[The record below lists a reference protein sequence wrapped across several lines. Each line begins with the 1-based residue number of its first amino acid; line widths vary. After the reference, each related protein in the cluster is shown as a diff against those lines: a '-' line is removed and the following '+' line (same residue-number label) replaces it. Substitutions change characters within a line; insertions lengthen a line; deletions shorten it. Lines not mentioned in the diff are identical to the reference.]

1 MHDISLLVEGRQ
13 VEAVVEEDLNLK
25 KTAGKLLIAAWC
37 IEIIAA
43 SMGLFFAISRMLP
56 ALDGT
61 FSSSLTGFQG
71 ALPFVAV
78 AIVELTKIPLAYAC
92 YESND
97 RRWKFLFG
105 FSLAAVVFITFE
117 TFFLG
122 FEGYQSNITR
132 ELRPTLD
139 EITSLNRKIETANNV
154 ANLAAG
160 ISEGQT
166 DARQR
171 NLADVSQV
179 NARYDQAVWPLISQ
193 KQEIQNKYDISATP
207 LKNRLGRLKEDIA
220 QLDLDY
226 ADDVEKINE
235 DYAASL
241 EDEKGRHKQRVDEL
255 GKQLKD
261 AQAALENTFVLERQ
275 VRAEIKADAE
285 EAKKGIIFGKT
296 KIDNDANKAI
306 AEYSENLSRER
317 ERYTLEIQ
325 KIKDELATPP
335 VYRDTL
341 NSSRSEKL
349 DKLKN
354 MYQEDRQNVDI
365 QIQEIEQ
372 NITTSQLAAFSPVD
386 QARIERIDTLI
397 NQEDKKRKE
406 SLSRIA
412 KDFEAQN
419 DNYQKQEKRISSAST
434 DIENAQKELGPVCST
449 LNEKVLDNQV
459 YRLAM
464 WWSGID
470 DACKLQAK
478 DLSQMKTLWFGSL
491 ALIIAALGTIL
502 AFASFVI
509 SRNKPRIII
518 QEVSVEKLVEVEVVK
533 EVPIEKIVEVEVV
546 REVLVEKPVPV
557 EVIKEVP
564 VDKVVFK
571 EVPVEVVKKE
581 LVHIPVYTDDKSLLG
596 KTFSD
601 NDKT

>member
-1 MHDISLLVEGRQ
+1 MET
-13 VEAVVEEDLNLK
+13 AVEEDISLK

-43 SMGLFFAISRMLP
+43 SMGLFFAVSRILP

-61 FSSSLTGFQG
+61 FANSLTGFQG

-92 YESND
+92 YETND

-139 EITSLNRKIETANNV
+139 EYTSLNRKIETANNV

-160 ISEGQT
+160 IAEGQT
-166 DARQR
+166 DARKR
-171 NLADVSQV
+171 NSADVNQV
-179 NARYDQAVWPLISQ
+179 NVTHGQAVRPLLSQ
-193 KQEIQNKYDISATP
+193 KQEIEDKYDISATP
-207 LKNRLGRLKEDIA
+207 LKNRLSRLEEDRA
-220 QLDLDY
+220 QLDLVY
-226 ADDVEKINE
+226 ADEKKKFNEEIN
-235 DYAASL
+235 ASL
-241 EDEKGRHKQRVDEL
+241 EDEKGRYKQRVDEL
-255 GKQLKD
+255 REQLKVE
-261 AQAALENTFVLERQ
+261 QAAFNKTFALESQARK
-275 VRAEIKADAE
+275 EIKADAE

-306 AEYSENLSRER
+306 DEYSQNMARER
-317 ERYTLEIQ
+317 ARYKLEVQ
-325 KIKDELATPP
+325 KIKDELSNPP
-335 VYRDTL
+335 AYRETL
-341 NSSRSEKL
+341 SSHRRAKL
-349 DKLKN
+349 DQLKTR
-354 MYQEDRQNVDI
+354 YQEDRKNLLI
-365 QIQEIEQ
+365 QIGEIEQ
-372 NITTSQLAAFSPVD
+372 NITTSQLSAISLVD
-386 QARIERIDTLI
+386 QARIKRIDILI
-397 NQEDKKRKE
+397 DQEEKKRKE
-406 SLSRIA
+406 SLDRIA
-412 KDFEAQN
+412 KAFEAQN
-419 DNYQKQEKRISSAST
+419 NNYQDQEKRILSSTT
-434 DIENAQKELGPVCST
+434 DIENAQKELEPVCST
-449 LNEKVLDNQV
+449 LNEKVIDNQV

-470 DACKLQAK
+470 DACKLKAK

-509 SRNKPRIII
+509 SQNKPRIIL

-533 EVPIEKIVEVEVV
+533 EVPVEKIVEVEVV
-546 REVLVEKPVPV
+546 REVVVEKPVPV

-571 EVPVEVVKKE
+571 EVPVEIVKKE
-581 LVHIPVYTDDKSLLG
+581 VVHIPVYTDDKSLLG

>member
-1 MHDISLLVEGRQ
+1 MSMLVEGLQ
-13 VEAVVEEDLNLK
+13 MEAVVEEDISLK

-43 SMGLFFAISRMLP
+43 SMGLFFAVSRMLP

-61 FSSSLTGFQG
+61 FASSLTGFQG

-105 FSLAAVVFITFE
+105 FSLTAVVFITFE

-154 ANLAAG
+154 SSLAAG
-160 ISEGQT
+160 ISAGQSVS
-166 DARQR
+166 RER
-171 NLADVSQV
+171 NLADISQV
-179 NARYDQAVWPLISQ
+179 NSTYDQAISPLLFQ
-193 KQEIQNKYDISATP
+193 KQEIQKKYDLSTMP
-207 LKNRLGRLKEDIA
+207 LQNKLSRLTDVIGKLDTAYVNDTKKINKEFESSLADAKNRHE
-220 QLDLDY
+220 
-226 ADDVEKINE
+226 
-235 DYAASL
+235 
-241 EDEKGRHKQRVDEL
+241 QRVVEL
-255 GKQLKD
+255 GEQLEIE
-261 AQAALENTFVLERQ
+261 QAALEKTCELETAARTG
-275 VRAEIKADAE
+275 IKADAE
-285 EAKKGIIFGKT
+285 HEKKGIIFGKT

-306 AEYSENLSRER
+306 AEYSAKMETER
-317 ERYTLEIQ
+317 ARHTSAIKE
-325 KIKDELATPP
+325 IKDELATPP
-335 VYRDTL
+335 DYRDKL
-341 NSSRSEKL
+341 NSRRNKDLAELKTTYQNEKDNL
-349 DKLKN
+349 SS
-354 MYQEDRQNVDI
+354 
-365 QIQEIEQ
+365 QIQETEQ
-372 NITTSQLAAFSPVD
+372 NITTSKLAAFSPVD
-386 QARIERIDTLI
+386 QDRIKQIDILIEEER
-397 NQEDKKRKE
+397 KKQKD
-406 SLSRIA
+406 SLETIA
-412 KDFEAQN
+412 KAFEAQN
-419 DNYQKQEKRISSAST
+419 ANYKEQDERVSSASS
-434 DIENAQKELGPVCST
+434 DIEAAQKDLGPLCST
-449 LNEKVLDNQV
+449 LNEKVIDNQV

-464 WWSGID
+464 WWAGID
-470 DACKLQAK
+470 DACELTAK

-491 ALIIAALGTIL
+491 ALIIAALGTVL

-546 REVLVEKPVPV
+546 REVLVEKSVPV

>member
-1 MHDISLLVEGRQ
+1 M
-13 VEAVVEEDLNLK
+13 EAVVEEDISLK

-43 SMGLFFAISRMLP
+43 SMGLFFAVSRMLP

-61 FSSSLTGFQG
+61 FASSLTGFQG

-105 FSLAAVVFITFE
+105 LSLAAVVFITFE

-154 ANLAAG
+154 ANSAAG
-160 ISEGQT
+160 ISEGQN

-171 NLADVSQV
+171 NSVDVTQV
-179 NARYDQAVWPLISQ
+179 NEAYNQAVQPLLFQ
-193 KQEIQNKYDISATP
+193 KQEIQKKYDISEMP
-207 LKNRLGRLKEDIA
+207 LKNRLERLKDNIE
-220 QLDLDY
+220 QLDLVN
-226 ADDVEKINE
+226 AEDVKKINE
-235 DYAASL
+235 DYAAAL

-255 GKQLKD
+255 GKQLMD
-261 AQAALENTFVLERQ
+261 AQAALKNTFVLERQ
-275 VRAEIKADAE
+275 VRAEIRADAE

-306 AEYSENLSRER
+306 DEYSKNLSRER

-341 NSSRSEKL
+341 SSSRIEKL
-349 DKLKN
+349 EELKSI
-354 MYQEDRQNVDI
+354 YQEDKQNVDI
-365 QIQEIEQ
+365 EIQEIEQ
-372 NITTSQLAAFSPVD
+372 SITTSKLAELSPVD
-386 QARIERIDTLI
+386 KDSMKTIATLI
-397 NQEDKKRKE
+397 KQEDEKRKE
-406 SLSRIA
+406 SLVRIS
-412 KDFEAQN
+412 EAFTAQIE
-419 DNYQKQEKRISSAST
+419 NYQAQERRISNAST
-434 DIENAQKELGPVCST
+434 DIEIAQKELGPVCST
-449 LNEKVLDNQV
+449 LNEKVIDNQV

-491 ALIIAALGTIL
+491 ALIIAALGTVL

-518 QEVSVEKLVEVEVVK
+518 QEVSVEKLVEVEVVR
-533 EVPIEKIVEVEVV
+533 EVPVEKIVEVEVV
-546 REVLVEKPVPV
+546 REVVVQKSVPV

-571 EVPVEVVKKE
+571 DVPVEIIKKE
-581 LVHIPVYTDDKSLLG
+581 VVHIPVYTDDKSLLG

>member
-1 MHDISLLVEGRQ
+1 M
-13 VEAVVEEDLNLK
+13 EAVVEEDISLK

-43 SMGLFFAISRMLP
+43 SMGLFFAVSRMLP

-61 FSSSLTGFQG
+61 FASSLTGFQG

-171 NLADVSQV
+171 NLADVKQV
-179 NARYDQAVWPLISQ
+179 NDAYEQAVRPLLSQ
-193 KQEIQNKYDISATP
+193 KEEIQKKYDISEMP
-207 LKNRLGRLKEDIA
+207 LKSRLSRLKENI
-220 QLDLDY
+220 QKLDSDY
-226 ADDVEKINE
+226 ADGKQKINQQI
-235 DYAASL
+235 DAALADKKS
-241 EDEKGRHKQRVDEL
+241 RHDQRQADLRE
-255 GKQLKD
+255 QLKVEES
-261 AQAALENTFVLERQ
+261 AFKNTYELESQART
-275 VRAEIKADAE
+275 EIKRDAE

-306 AEYSENLSRER
+306 DEYSKMMSTER
-317 ERYTLEIQ
+317 ARLTLEIQ
-325 KIKDELATPP
+325 EIKEELSTPP

-341 NSSRSEKL
+341 NDRRSAEL
-349 DKLKN
+349 DALQTR
-354 MYQEDRQNVDI
+354 YQEDRGKLENQV
-365 QIQEIEQ
+365 QEIEQ
-372 NITTSQLAAFSPVD
+372 NITTSKLSEFSPVD
-386 QARIERIDTLI
+386 EERMQMIATLI
-397 NQEDKKRKE
+397 EQEDDKRSE
-406 SLSRIA
+406 SLNKISKA
-412 KDFEAQN
+412 FEAQN
-419 DNYQKQEKRISSAST
+419 ENYQAQEERISSASN
-434 DIENAQKELGPVCST
+434 DIENAQKNLGPVCST
-449 LNEKVLDNQV
+449 LNEKVIDNQV

-464 WWSGID
+464 WWSGVD

-491 ALIIAALGTIL
+491 ALIIAALGTVL

-533 EVPIEKIVEVEVV
+533 EVPVEKIVEVEVV
-546 REVLVEKPVPV
+546 REVVVEKPVPV

-571 EVPVEVVKKE
+571 EVPVEIIKKE
-581 LVHIPVYTDDKSLLG
+581 VVHIPVYTDDKSLLG
-596 KTFSD
+596 KTFPD
-601 NDKT
+601 NDKK

>member
-1 MHDISLLVEGRQ
+1 MSMLVEGLQ
-13 VEAVVEEDLNLK
+13 MEAVVEEDISLK

-43 SMGLFFAISRMLP
+43 SMGLFFAVSRMLP

-61 FSSSLTGFQG
+61 FASSLTGFQG

-105 FSLAAVVFITFE
+105 FSLTAVVFITFE

-154 ANLAAG
+154 SSLAAG
-160 ISEGQT
+160 ISAGQSVS
-166 DARQR
+166 RER
-171 NLADVSQV
+171 NLADISQV
-179 NARYDQAVWPLISQ
+179 NSTYDQAISPLLFQ
-193 KQEIQNKYDISATP
+193 KQEIQKKYDLSTMP
-207 LKNRLGRLKEDIA
+207 LQNKLSRLTDVIGKLDTAYVNDIKKINKEFESSLADAKNRHE
-220 QLDLDY
+220 
-226 ADDVEKINE
+226 
-235 DYAASL
+235 
-241 EDEKGRHKQRVDEL
+241 QRVVEL
-255 GKQLKD
+255 GEQLEIE
-261 AQAALENTFVLERQ
+261 QAALDKTFELETAARTG
-275 VRAEIKADAE
+275 IKADAE

-306 AEYSENLSRER
+306 AEYSAKMETER
-317 ERYTLEIQ
+317 ARHTSAIKE
-325 KIKDELATPP
+325 IKDELATPP
-335 VYRDTL
+335 DYRDKL
-341 NSSRSEKL
+341 NSRRNKDLVELKTTYQNEKDNL
-349 DKLKN
+349 SS
-354 MYQEDRQNVDI
+354 
-365 QIQEIEQ
+365 QIQETEQ
-372 NITTSQLAAFSPVD
+372 NITTSKLAAFSPVD
-386 QARIERIDTLI
+386 QDRIKQIDILIEEER
-397 NQEDKKRKE
+397 KKQKD
-406 SLSRIA
+406 SLATIA
-412 KDFEAQN
+412 KAFEAQN
-419 DNYQKQEKRISSAST
+419 ANYKEQDERVSSASS
-434 DIENAQKELGPVCST
+434 DIEAAQKDLGPLCST
-449 LNEKVLDNQV
+449 LNEKVIDNQV

-464 WWSGID
+464 WWAGID
-470 DACKLQAK
+470 DACKLTAK

-491 ALIIAALGTIL
+491 ALIIAALGTVL

>member
-1 MHDISLLVEGRQ
+1 MA
-13 VEAVVEEDLNLK
+13 AVVEEDISLK

-43 SMGLFFAISRMLP
+43 SMGLFFAVSRMLP

-61 FSSSLTGFQG
+61 FASSLTGFQG

-105 FSLAAVVFITFE
+105 FSLTAVVFITFE

-154 ANLAAG
+154 SSLAAG
-160 ISEGQT
+160 ISAGQSVS
-166 DARQR
+166 RER
-171 NLADVSQV
+171 NLADISQV
-179 NARYDQAVWPLISQ
+179 NSTYDQAISPLLFQ
-193 KQEIQNKYDISATP
+193 KQEIQKKYDLSTMP
-207 LKNRLGRLKEDIA
+207 LQNKLSRLTDVIGKLDTAYVNDTKKINKEFESSLADAKNRHE
-220 QLDLDY
+220 
-226 ADDVEKINE
+226 
-235 DYAASL
+235 
-241 EDEKGRHKQRVDEL
+241 QRVVEL
-255 GKQLKD
+255 GEQLEIE
-261 AQAALENTFVLERQ
+261 QAALEKTFELETAARTG
-275 VRAEIKADAE
+275 IKADAE
-285 EAKKGIIFGKT
+285 QAKKGIIFGKT

-306 AEYSENLSRER
+306 AEYSAKMETER
-317 ERYTLEIQ
+317 ARHTSAIKE
-325 KIKDELATPP
+325 IKDELATPP
-335 VYRDTL
+335 DYRDKL
-341 NSSRSEKL
+341 NSRRNKDLAELKTTYQNEKDNL
-349 DKLKN
+349 SS
-354 MYQEDRQNVDI
+354 
-365 QIQEIEQ
+365 QIQETEQ
-372 NITTSQLAAFSPVD
+372 NITTSKLAAFSPVD
-386 QARIERIDTLI
+386 QDRIKQIDILIEEER
-397 NQEDKKRKE
+397 KKQKD
-406 SLSRIA
+406 SLETIA
-412 KDFEAQN
+412 KAFEAQN
-419 DNYQKQEKRISSAST
+419 ANYKEQDERVSSASS
-434 DIENAQKELGPVCST
+434 DIEAAQKDLGPLCST
-449 LNEKVLDNQV
+449 LNEKVIDNQV

-464 WWSGID
+464 WWAGID
-470 DACKLQAK
+470 DACELTAK

-491 ALIIAALGTIL
+491 ALIIAALGTVL